1 MPRKGKRVTVYRG
14 VYRDGHDGGYEV
26 RVIVGGTPYSERMP
40 PDSTENELKAKRAE
54 LENRGRTETP
64 RAARSSLR
72 SAVPMY
78 LRRKA
83 HLATVD
89 DLEDDLIA
97 WCARIGDTP
106 RHRITEQ
113 HILEA
118 RAAWLA
124 AGLSPKTI
132 NDRVG
137 TLRNLLR
144 VIDGKRALAIFDEI
158 TPLPVPKTI
167 IRRVSDETILTVDR
181 NLQQREQDPT
191 KHFDGA
197 KTRARFR
204 VFVSTGK
211 RPCEIMRAQ
220 PGDVDLKARV
230 WVPRDAKGG
239 FCPGVYLNDDQ
250 LEAWK
255 LFIAANA
262 WGPYNHASFARVIR
276 NAGWPKDVRPYQ
288 ARHTMWITAR
298 ERGVPLEDISEAA
311 GHKGGTRLTRQFYTG
326 ILNGPLQRLSER
338 MEGRFGRWGNRA
350 PARLTQAQRALLDA
364 LPPDARA
371 AVMDAWQR
379 ERYLVP
385 IRGSAKSAKQNQ
397 RNKAG

>member
-1 MPRKGKRVTVYRG
+1 MPRKGKRVTVAKG
-14 VYRDGHDGGYEV
+14 IYRDSGGYEV
-26 RVIVGGTPYSERMP
+26 RVTVGGQPYAARMP
-40 PDSTENELKAKRAE
+40 ADSTLNELKGKRAD
-54 LENRGRTETP
+54 LESTGRTETP
-64 RAARSSLR
+64 RADRGTLR
-72 SAVPMY
+72 AAVPTY

-97 WCARIGDTP
+97 WCARIGDVP

-113 HILEA
+113 QILEA

-144 VIDGKRALAIFDEI
+144 VIDGKRALVIFDEI
-158 TPLPVPKTI
+158 APLPVPKTV
-167 IRRVSDETILTVDR
+167 IRRVSDDLILTVDR
-181 NLQQREQDPT
+181 NLQERERHPS

-255 LFIAANA
+255 LFIAAKA
-262 WGPYNHASFARVIR
+262 WGQYNHASFARVIR
-276 NAGWPKDVRPYQ
+276 NAGWPKDVRTYQ

-298 ERGVPLEDISEAA
+298 ERGVPLEDISEGA
-311 GHKGGTRLTRQFYTG
+311 GHKGGSRLTRQFYTG
-326 ILNGPLQRLSER
+326 ILNGPLQRLSET
-338 MEGRFGRWGNRA
+338 MDGRFSRWGTRA
-350 PARLTQAQRALLDA
+350 TVTLTRAQQALLKA

-371 AVMDAWQR
+371 AVIEAWRR
-379 ERYLVP
+379 ERVVP
-385 IRGSAKSAKQNQ
+385 KRGPVKSPKPAA
-397 RNKAG
+397 RRRAE